1 MNTQSLYNQLEKH
14 EISAQKFL
22 HEVRRDPQLTMVHPT
37 NSLQDTIAILKRH
50 KVIFEVKDKN
60 PELPEV
66 ESLTIDQ
73 VSPFQYAKGI
83 EYELKLI
90 NLPAGNNLPE
100 DEELKKV
107 QQTVLKNLTSD
118 KYYYTKKE
126 MSDVEKKQEKEKLEP
141 TELKKDMTAPNQMK
155 KGKIIK
161 EIKINNPSR
170 KWFLDKYM
178 PDFDP
183 ANIKIGDRIFGI
195 RLGKPYNVKIENI
208 ETHDDGDVL
217 FTFDNG
223 QQSIGKQLISQNK
236 KLQLQEIKINDPL
249 KFEKFIK
256 LISDENEDKGVLSM
270 KNWDELID
278 YMIDTGYWDEDDIPR
293 MYKLMN
299 SNLKENLDQY
309 YSQEGE
315 EYETSENCDSCD
327 REQEELDIDV
337 MNPNELEILSKI
349 IDEWGLIE
357 ADMEDSDI
365 MDELADEFQKRNQ
378 EGTVDE
384 AIALKDKAGNV
395 QYAKDDSEA
404 NNILNQARTKNVQLT
419 KQAV

>member
-1 MNTQSLYNQLEKH
+1 MNTQSLYNQLKKR
-14 EISAQKFL
+14 EISEQKFL
-22 HEVRRDPQLTMVHPT
+22 YEVRRDPQLTMVHPT
-37 NSLQDTIAILKRH
+37 NSLTDTISILKRH

-83 EYELKLI
+83 EYELELI

-155 KGKIIK
+155 KGKK
-161 EIKINNPSR
+161 
-170 KWFLDKYM
+170 
-178 PDFDP
+178 
-183 ANIKIGDRIFGI
+183 
-195 RLGKPYNVKIENI
+195 
-208 ETHDDGDVL
+208 
-217 FTFDNG
+217 
-223 QQSIGKQLISQNK
+223 
-236 KLQLQEIKINDPL
+236 
-249 KFEKFIK
+249 
-256 LISDENEDKGVLSM
+256 
-270 KNWDELID
+270 
-278 YMIDTGYWDEDDIPR
+278 
-293 MYKLMN
+293 
-299 SNLKENLDQY
+299 LKENLDQY
-309 YSQEGE
+309 YSQEGDDE
-315 EYETSENCDSCD
+315 CDGCS

-357 ADMEDSDI
+357 TDMEDSDI

>member
-1 MNTQSLYNQLEKH
+1 MNTQSLYNQLKKR
-14 EISAQKFL
+14 EISEQKFL

-155 KGKIIK
+155 KGKK
-161 EIKINNPSR
+161 
-170 KWFLDKYM
+170 
-178 PDFDP
+178 
-183 ANIKIGDRIFGI
+183 
-195 RLGKPYNVKIENI
+195 
-208 ETHDDGDVL
+208 
-217 FTFDNG
+217 
-223 QQSIGKQLISQNK
+223 
-236 KLQLQEIKINDPL
+236 
-249 KFEKFIK
+249 
-256 LISDENEDKGVLSM
+256 
-270 KNWDELID
+270 
-278 YMIDTGYWDEDDIPR
+278 
-293 MYKLMN
+293 
-299 SNLKENLDQY
+299 LKENLDQY
-309 YSQEGE
+309 YSQEGDDE
-315 EYETSENCDSCD
+315 CNGCN

>member
-1 MNTQSLYNQLEKH
+1 MNTQSLYNQLKKR
-14 EISAQKFL
+14 EISEQKFL

-217 FTFDNG
+217 FTFDNENG
-223 QQSIGKQLISQNK
+223 YHLLINGK
-236 KLQLQEIKINDPL
+236 P
-249 KFEKFIK
+249 F
-256 LISDENEDKGVLSM
+256 
-270 KNWDELID
+270 
-278 YMIDTGYWDEDDIPR
+278 
-293 MYKLMN
+293 
-299 SNLKENLDQY
+299 SN
-309 YSQEGE
+309 
-315 EYETSENCDSCD
+315 
-327 REQEELDIDV
+327 
-337 MNPNELEILSKI
+337 
-349 IDEWGLIE
+349 
-357 ADMEDSDI
+357 
-365 MDELADEFQKRNQ
+365 FQK
-378 EGTVDE
+378 V
-384 AIALKDKAGNV
+384 L
-395 QYAKDDSEA
+395 
-404 NNILNQARTKNVQLT
+404 
-419 KQAV
+419 